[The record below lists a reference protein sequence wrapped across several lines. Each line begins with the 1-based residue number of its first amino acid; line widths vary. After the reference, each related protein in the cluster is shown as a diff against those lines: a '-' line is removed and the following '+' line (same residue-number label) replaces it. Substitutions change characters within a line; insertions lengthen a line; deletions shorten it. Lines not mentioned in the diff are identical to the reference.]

1 MPSRILAD
9 IARKSGGK
17 LLNDAIGRI
26 LPTASK
32 GSKGNLLSG
41 IAGAAAVRI
50 ATRSVPGA
58 LAVGGAL
65 LAKTL
70 YDRRRTAQAKAA
82 AKLARSPAKD
92 RAGA

>member
-1 MPSRILAD
+1 MPSRILTQ

-17 LLNDAIGRI
+17 LLNDAIERI
-26 LPTASK
+26 VPAATS
-32 GSKGNLLSG
+32 GSKGGLLRG

-70 YDRRRTAQAKAA
+70 YDRRRAAQAKPSDKA
-82 AKLARSPAKD
+82 ARSPAKD

>member
-1 MPSRILAD
+1 MPSRIIAT

-17 LLNDAIGRI
+17 LLNQAIGRI
-26 LPTASK
+26 VPAASNNSK
-32 GSKGNLLSG
+32 GGLLRG

-70 YDRRRTAQAKAA
+70 YDRRRAAQAKPA
-82 AKLARSPAKD
+82 AKPTRSPAKD
-92 RAGA
+92 RTGA